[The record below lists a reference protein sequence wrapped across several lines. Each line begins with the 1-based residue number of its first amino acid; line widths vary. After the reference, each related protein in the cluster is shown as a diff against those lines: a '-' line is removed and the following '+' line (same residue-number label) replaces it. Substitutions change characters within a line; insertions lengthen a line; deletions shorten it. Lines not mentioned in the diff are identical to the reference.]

1 MSTVMDAMRK
11 AAVTYGKANPKD
23 PQQIDHFWRKT
34 VLTLSPKKR
43 QAIFDEVF
51 SMSTGLDARLANE
64 AHDVNAMLKLARASA
79 GQKSRRRATA
89 TM

>member
-1 MSTVMDAMRK
+1 MEAMAH

-34 VLTLSPKKR
+34 VLTLSLKKR

-51 SMSTGLDARLANE
+51 SMTTGLDATLATQ
-64 AHDVNAMLKLARASA
+64 AHAQQDVNALLKLARGSA
-79 GQKSRRRATA
+79 RKSRRRATA